1 MTEQPVCES
10 VNMHSLMS
18 GFMHTRVLMIM
29 DVGILHVK
37 FILRWVGGL
46 IAHFWPCTFSFDA
59 SPWFLAT
66 TWHHRL
72 FYPCDLWTQI
82 HLPATDFNSDFL
94 TGFSHCHLLDCVAVV
109 TLHG

>member
-1 MTEQPVCES
+1 
-10 VNMHSLMS
+10 
-18 GFMHTRVLMIM
+18 M

-37 FILRWVGGL
+37 FIFEVGGW
-46 IAHFWPCTFSFDA
+46 AHRSLLAMHFSFDA

-72 FYPCDLWTQI
+72 FYPCDLWKQI

-94 TGFSHCHLLDCVAVV
+94 IGFSHCHLPDCVAVV